1 MYNLLILVLLLLVQ
15 TAEELGRNNI
25 IMEGMRDILADARLY
40 SAELSTMPWYDNP
53 ETVETQLREIEMER
67 IEEEKR
73 IKAIERAERQAIED
87 MRKKVEQ
94 AVGLVAAFGTPN
106 GGAPERAARCSEVM
120 DGVRNRLSAPARTG
134 RACTSLPLRR
144 PAPIWARSS

>member
-73 IKAIERAERQAIED
+73 IKAIERAERQAIEEAKLKAQLD
-87 MRKKVEQ
+87 EIASHQ
-94 AVGLVAAFGTPN
+94 AM
-106 GGAPERAARCSEVM
+106 EIEDEESM
-120 DGVRNRLSAPARTG
+120 QSNRLVF
-134 RACTSLPLRR
+134 
-144 PAPIWARSS
+144 